1 MKKFL
6 CILVAVM
13 SINAM
18 GAVKIGIVNIGKII
32 DTVNEGKSVNDTLK
46 KSFDS
51 KQAQLKKEEE
61 KIKKLQEDYKKQ
73 SMVLTDAAKAKKENE
88 MRATVQ
94 KIQQMQAKFQKEIQK
109 QEAELKKPLLEK
121 LKPIIDAVSKEEKVT
136 MTFEITSS
144 PVVYAETKVDLTEKV
159 IKAYDKKHKK

>member
-1 MKKFL
+1 
-6 CILVAVM
+6 
-13 SINAM
+13 
-18 GAVKIGIVNIGKII
+18 
-32 DTVNEGKSVNDTLK
+32 
-46 KSFDS
+46 
-51 KQAQLKKEEE
+51 
-61 KIKKLQEDYKKQ
+61 
-73 SMVLTDAAKAKKENE
+73 MVLTDAAKAKKENE

-109 QEAELKKPLLEK
+109 QEAEIKKPLLEK